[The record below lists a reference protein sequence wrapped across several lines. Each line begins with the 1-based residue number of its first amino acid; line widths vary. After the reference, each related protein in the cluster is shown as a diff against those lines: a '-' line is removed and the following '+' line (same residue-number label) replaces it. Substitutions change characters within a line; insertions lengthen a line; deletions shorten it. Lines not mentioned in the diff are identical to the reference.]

1 MQILATCMS
10 RMSLVVNSK
19 NFRFGNFT
27 LYSDTVILD
36 GDGEIY
42 IGISA
47 CHPILSLVCS

>member
-36 GDGEIY
+36 GDGETY
-42 IGISA
+42 RNLGMS
-47 CHPILSLVCS
+47 PDFVFGL